1 MREIDEYFMEKDKPV
16 KSCLASL
23 RHFIL
28 QQNANIVE
36 VWRYKMPFYCYK
48 PANGSE
54 TRFCY
59 LWVDKK
65 RKQPYIGLVDGQFF
79 DSPELIS
86 EKRSR
91 MKIMLIDP
99 NDDFPVEKISSILEQ
114 AIALCKNRA

>member
-1 MREIDEYFMEKDKPV
+1 MREIDEYFMQNEEPV
-16 KSCLASL
+16 KSCLESL

-36 VWRYKMPFYCYK
+36 VWKYKMPFYCYK
-48 PANGSE
+48 SANGSE
-54 TRFCY
+54 ARFCY

-65 RKQPYIGLVDGQFF
+65 RKQPYIGLVDGRLF
-79 DSPELIS
+79 DSSELIS

-99 NDDFPVEKISSILEQ
+99 NNDLPVEKISSILTQ
-114 AIALCKNRA
+114 AIAFCKNGA